1 MNAQNCAAYKGQDT
15 YYCIKKHEGWSRLDF
30 LSENGCVVY
39 IDFSFNDFRIYY
51 FPVKLSLP
59 FLFCSFS
66 YCRVRVNE
74 VLPREGER
82 CKEEP
87 KKGR

>member
-59 FLFCSFS
+59 FLLLVFLHYYST
-66 YCRVRVNE
+66 R
-74 VLPREGER
+74 R
-82 CKEEP
+82 CP
-87 KKGR
+87 VPAVYTALQTST